1 MKSNYYNF
9 KKYKDKYLLT
19 NEEGK
24 YIFLSEEEFHH
35 LVYREYNKLE
45 EGIFVRLK
53 QNYFIYDEIRDINSW
68 LTAYEFPQKLYI
80 NSEYLHDV
88 YFNAIFSNIEF
99 RRINGEIV
107 ALTFT
112 VTCDSPYAW
121 EDFSRVYDCSSGET
135 QIT

>member
-53 QNYFIYDEIRDINSW
+53 QN
-68 LTAYEFPQKLYI
+68 
-80 NSEYLHDV
+80 
-88 YFNAIFSNIEF
+88 
-99 RRINGEIV
+99 
-107 ALTFT
+107 
-112 VTCDSPYAW
+112 
-121 EDFSRVYDCSSGET
+121 
-135 QIT
+135 